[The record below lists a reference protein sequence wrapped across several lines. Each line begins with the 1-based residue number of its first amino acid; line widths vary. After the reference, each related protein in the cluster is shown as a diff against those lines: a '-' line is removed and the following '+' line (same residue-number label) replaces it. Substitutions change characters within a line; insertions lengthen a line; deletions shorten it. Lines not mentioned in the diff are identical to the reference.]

1 MGALGGS
8 LTYSRFFITGDVPDD
23 LSASAMKRIRANAFL
38 PLVADDEEAQ
48 RHGWCSLSDS
58 MDTDLDHEK
67 VFWNEF
73 VCLGLRVDTWVVPK
87 PLLLAHL
94 RTAEEA
100 ILEKKGIEK
109 LGRQA
114 KTELKAMVVRKLR
127 KQLVPVTRAVDLV
140 WNVNTGVARFFS
152 QSPKVHLLAQ
162 ELFEKTFR
170 LSMVPESP
178 GTAAERRGMDAR
190 AQKIWDQLVPTQ
202 LGQPASAEIEVAS

>member
-23 LSASAMKRIRANAFL
+23 IPSATMKRIRANAFL
-38 PLVADDEEAQ
+38 PLVADDEESQ

-87 PLLLAHL
+87 PLLVAHL

-114 KTELKAMVVRKLR
+114 KTELKAMVLRKLR
-127 KQLVPVTRAVDLV
+127 KQLVPVLV
-140 WNVNTGVARFFS
+140 MSAAPMAMSAPLVAMSAPFIAMS
-152 QSPKVHLLAQ
+152 
-162 ELFEKTFR
+162 
-170 LSMVPESP
+170 
-178 GTAAERRGMDAR
+178 
-190 AQKIWDQLVPTQ
+190 LV
-202 LGQPASAEIEVAS
+202 